1 MMSIF
6 QRVLRTVL
14 VVLLISAGIAA
25 ATKTRNADAA
35 EVSPTQTTQAET
47 STQPEPEYVCTTLPQ
62 YVWAYDESLPP
73 KELLM
78 QVLREKNMKPELET
92 LALASFDRLT
102 ENYDDAYSVFRSSGV
117 PDLRTVQ
124 MHYVFAIA
132 HTKTFDTFTGN
143 EYELEDCT
151 MHFGSPPSG
160 FFAHEYDLMCVNAD
174 YVEPGDIACDLFLHE
189 MLHAYQDAFLDSEY
203 NDETGKDY
211 IGKGFNFV
219 LTEGDAQLMNASV
232 SDMIASRGL
241 AFYNLNDEQETCL
254 LQSGG
259 TYDKIYN
266 MAYKINT
273 ILTHLLGY
281 DTMQL
286 MRYQPDTKRE
296 EAYLSQKYGIDG
308 EKFLHA
314 CSLVAWD
321 EYTGYNWFEEED
333 GRFTKDDDDPV
344 AKSKYLEYVD
354 RVFVQCL
361 AQEIQNIETFDR
373 QAVED
378 PGAHRSRRRL

>member
-1 MMSIF
+1 
-6 QRVLRTVL
+6 
-14 VVLLISAGIAA
+14 
-25 ATKTRNADAA
+25 
-35 EVSPTQTTQAET
+35 
-47 STQPEPEYVCTTLPQ
+47 
-62 YVWAYDESLPP
+62 
-73 KELLM
+73 
-78 QVLREKNMKPELET
+78 
-92 LALASFDRLT
+92 
-102 ENYDDAYSVFRSSGV
+102 
-117 PDLRTVQ
+117 
-124 MHYVFAIA
+124 
-132 HTKTFDTFTGN
+132 
-143 EYELEDCT
+143 
-151 MHFGSPPSG
+151 
-160 FFAHEYDLMCVNAD
+160 
-174 YVEPGDIACDLFLHE
+174 
-189 MLHAYQDAFLDSEY
+189 LHAYQDAFLDSEY

-219 LTEGDAQLMNASV
+219 LTEGDAQLMNASG
-232 SDMIASRGL
+232 SDMIASRGP

-354 RVFVQCL
+354 SVFV
-361 AQEIQNIETFDR
+361 
-373 QAVED
+373 
-378 PGAHRSRRRL
+378 